1 MYVSNRLTFSQ
12 SNSRHK
18 RVKFDL
24 IFNKNIRLQFQED
37 VKDDILE
44 SLVFN
49 CNIEDNLDLSYGQQ
63 RYNFI

>member
-1 MYVSNRLTFSQ
+1 M
-12 SNSRHK
+12 SNSHHN

-44 SLVFN
+44 SLMLYWS
-49 CNIEDNLDLSYGQQ
+49 IEDNHDLSYDQQ
-63 RYNFI
+63 CYNFI